1 MNGYNSIIFDYLDI
15 GVDIEKAKE
24 SYREAEKLIDML
36 REVGEDISEY
46 VPKMVELKDTIRAWE
61 KVLEKGD

>member
-1 MNGYNSIIFDYLDI
+1 MVYKEMIKEN
-15 GVDIEKAKE
+15 IEKAKE